1 MKVELIKIQDKSVGW
16 KVIAESDDDKKILN
30 AVRDLSFW
38 GMDDTKIQYAGMTS
52 DESENNVQ
60 SLRWIQKQ
68 YNQ

>member
-1 MKVELIKIQDKSVGW
+1 MKIELIKIQDKSVGW

>member
-38 GMDDTKIQYAGMTS
+38 GIDDTKIQYAGMTS